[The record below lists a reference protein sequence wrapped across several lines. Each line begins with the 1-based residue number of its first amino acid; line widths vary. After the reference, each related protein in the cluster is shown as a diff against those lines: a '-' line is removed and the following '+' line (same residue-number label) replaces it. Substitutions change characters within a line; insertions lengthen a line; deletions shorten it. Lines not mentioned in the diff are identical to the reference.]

1 MEMKG
6 YIISGVKVI
15 NIVEENA
22 ASIEK
27 MANKMITD
35 LHNKNIKILDLQI
48 TGDNLI
54 LVIGE
59 KEWSSYHEFYIKQR
73 KNHLASCFIL
83 KSFSRV
89 NFLQLFSAP
98 MNVFRMPNFKLKIF
112 IY

>member
-27 MANKMITD
+27 MANKMIAD
-35 LHNKNIKILDLQI
+35 LHIKNIRILDLQI

-54 LVIGE
+54 LVLGE
-59 KEWSSYHEFYIKQR
+59 KE
-73 KNHLASCFIL
+73 
-83 KSFSRV
+83 
-89 NFLQLFSAP
+89 
-98 MNVFRMPNFKLKIF
+98 
-112 IY
+112 

>member
-6 YIISGVKVI
+6 HIISGVKVI

-35 LHNKNIKILDLQI
+35 LHIKKIKILDLQI

-54 LVIGE
+54 LVLGE
-59 KEWSSYHEFYIKQR
+59 KE
-73 KNHLASCFIL
+73 
-83 KSFSRV
+83 
-89 NFLQLFSAP
+89 
-98 MNVFRMPNFKLKIF
+98 
-112 IY
+112 

>member
-27 MANKMITD
+27 MANKMIAD
-35 LHNKNIKILDLQI
+35 LHIKNIKILDLQI

-54 LVIGE
+54 LVLGE
-59 KEWSSYHEFYIKQR
+59 KE
-73 KNHLASCFIL
+73 
-83 KSFSRV
+83 
-89 NFLQLFSAP
+89 
-98 MNVFRMPNFKLKIF
+98 
-112 IY
+112 

>member
-6 YIISGVKVI
+6 HIISGVKVI

-35 LHNKNIKILDLQI
+35 LHKKNIKMLDLQI

-54 LVIGE
+54 LVLGV
-59 KEWSSYHEFYIKQR
+59 KEWSSNQEF
-73 KNHLASCFIL
+73 
-83 KSFSRV
+83 
-89 NFLQLFSAP
+89 
-98 MNVFRMPNFKLKIF
+98 
-112 IY
+112 